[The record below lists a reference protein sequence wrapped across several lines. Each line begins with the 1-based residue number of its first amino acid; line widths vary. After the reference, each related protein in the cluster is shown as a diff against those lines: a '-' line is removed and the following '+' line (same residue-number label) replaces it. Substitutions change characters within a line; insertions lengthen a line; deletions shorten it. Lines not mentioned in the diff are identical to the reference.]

1 MRFNHLFLGL
11 FCLIV
16 TSTVNAQSNSYPTD
30 LSTWIGAE
38 AKYTINKKWSVGLEA
53 QSRTDLRYGN
63 LNALFL
69 SPSVSWK
76 PMKHLQTGLSYR
88 MTSVPYSNATSN
100 RVGKHRL
107 TADFTF
113 RKIEKLFLSKKSRV
127 GLSLRLRGTTEHQ
140 AKERVEN
147 TVRLKF
153 KLEYNLPK
161 TKLDLFASTELFYRF
176 QRDLVY
182 TFLEVES
189 VNALSKY
196 RVKFGGSYPLGDQHS
211 IKLFGMHQWR
221 YPDGTNEFVLG
232 LGYTYEINSKK

>member
-1 MRFNHLFLGL
+1 MRISRLFLGL
-11 FCLIV
+11 FCLIFS
-16 TSTVNAQSNSYPTD
+16 STTTAQSD
-30 LSTWIGAE
+30 LSAWIGAE
-38 AKYTINKKWSVGLEA
+38 AKYEINKDWSLGLEA
-53 QSRTDLRYGN
+53 QSRTDLRFGKV
-63 LNALFL
+63 NALLL

-76 PMKHLQTGLSYR
+76 PMKYVETGLSYR
-88 MTSVPYSNATSN
+88 MTSVPYSNATTN

-107 TADFTF
+107 TADVTF
-113 RKIEKLFLSKKSRV
+113 RKIEDLILSKKSRL

-140 AKERVEN
+140 AEKRAEN
-147 TVRLKF
+147 TLRLKF

-182 TFLEVES
+182 TFTEVQS
-189 VNALSKY
+189 VSATNKY
-196 RVKFGGSYPLGDQHS
+196 RIKLGASYPLGDQHS

-232 LGYTYEINSKK
+232 LGYSYDFKSRH